1 VVSMSCVTMLYLV
14 CGVYSA
20 MLHSVQ
26 AMELGRIIRVDNFDS
41 ESYKELAAGYLTKFG
56 YMTQSKS
63 VQSSSLQSLD
73 RAISKFQEF
82 AGLEQSGKLTQ
93 ETIQFMQ
100 MPRCGVKDIIEED
113 EDSPRLRLKIT
124 RSKRY
129 ALQGSRWRV
138 RNLTYKISKYP
149 IKSGLSK
156 REVDE
161 TMKKAFEV
169 WEKATDL
176 KFEKKT
182 SGKVHIDIR
191 FERRSHGDD
200 DPFDGEGGTLAHAFF
215 PVFGG
220 DAHFDDDEDWTV
232 DTPRGTSL
240 LMTASHELGHS
251 LGLSHSNV
259 RRSLMAPFY
268 RGYEQDISLDSDDIR
283 GIQALY
289 GDNQS
294 TTTKKNNDD
303 GIAVRTN
310 SVPTPT
316 PRTTTP
322 AAKDFDN
329 KDLCRGNLDTMV
341 TMKNKVTYAF
351 NGNKYWKL
359 TETSVE
365 PGYPRPISEGWK
377 GLPGNLDAA
386 FTWTNG
392 KTYFFKGSQYWRFS
406 EVGRMDRG
414 YPKDFSKGFSG
425 VPENVDGA
433 MVWPVNK
440 KIYFF
445 KGSQY
450 WKFDPDKSPPVDV
463 SYPRPISN
471 WDGIPNNIDS
481 AMQYSNGKTYFFK
494 NGKYYR
500 FDDEKFSLDEDANP
514 PFPRETGFWWFG
526 CQSNSVRLTKQS
538 VDDANDYV
546 IDYPNDGFDDTA
558 DVMWNAY

>member
-1 VVSMSCVTMLYLV
+1 MSGM
-14 CGVYSA
+14 A
-20 MLHSVQ
+20 MLCVVCVCVMLQSAH
-26 AMELGRIIRVDNFDS
+26 AMNRDRIIWDRVDSFDS
-41 ESYKELAAGYLTKFG
+41 DSYQELAAGYLTKFG
-56 YMTQSKS
+56 YMSQKKS
-63 VQSSSLQSLD
+63 VKSSSLQSLD
-73 RAISKFQEF
+73 RAITKFQEF
-82 AGLEQSGKLTQ
+82 SGLEPTGKLTE
-93 ETIQFMQ
+93 ETVEYMQ
-100 MPRCGVKDIIEED
+100 KPRCGVKDIIEED
-113 EDSPRLRLKIT
+113 EDTPRLRLKINS
-124 RSKRY
+124 RGKRY

-138 RNLTYKISKYP
+138 RNLTYRISKYP
-149 IKSGLSK
+149 SSKSGLSK
-156 REVDE
+156 KEVDD
-161 TMKKAFEV
+161 TMEKAFKV
-169 WEKATDL
+169 WEKPTDL

-232 DTPRGTSL
+232 NTPRGTSL

-268 RGYEQDISLDSDDIR
+268 RGYEKDVRLDEDDIR

-289 GDNQS
+289 GDQSSGDKES
-294 TTTKKNNDD
+294 TTRG
-303 GIAVRTN
+303 GIGVRTN
-310 SVPTPT
+310 TIP
-316 PRTTTP
+316 TTTTQQP
-322 AAKDFDN
+322 KSKDFDN
-329 KDLCRGNLDTMV
+329 KELCRGNLDTMV
-341 TMKNKVTYAF
+341 TLKNDITYAF
-351 NGNKYWKL
+351 SGNRYWKL
-359 TETSVE
+359 TETSVA
-365 PGYPRPISEGWK
+365 PGYPRDISSAWD

-425 VPENVDGA
+425 VPEGVDAA

-445 KGSQY
+445 KGTQY
-450 WKFDPDKSPPVDV
+450 WKFDPEKSPPVDT

-471 WDGIPNNIDS
+471 WDGIPTNLDA
-481 AMQYSNGKTYFFK
+481 AMQYSNEKTYFFK
-494 NGKYYR
+494 DGKYYR
-500 FDDEKFSLDEDANP
+500 FDDERFSLDEDANP

-526 CQSNSVRLTKQS
+526 CQSNSVRLTKKGDS
-538 VDDANDYV
+538 VANDYV
-546 IDYPNDGFDDTA
+546 IDYHSDSID
-558 DVMWNAY
+558 DVMWNEE